1 MPKGKSLSPQDI
13 ISIIE
18 AYNKT
23 KSVWKA
29 AAITGFSGQAIH
41 TTLRKLDLI
50 QYPNFSEAEIEEIKN
65 NLYAAGA
72 VYASMSGSGSSVYGL
87 FESEPVLDFKLDNCF
102 VTGGML
108 K

>member
-13 ISIIE
+13 ISNIE

-50 QYPNFSEAEIEEIKN
+50 QYPNFSEAEIEEIKIEYTKELLN
-65 NLYAAGA
+65 DLIH
-72 VYASMSGSGSSVYGL
+72 L
-87 FESEPVLDFKLDNCF
+87 LDIKTEYEIKDLS
-102 VTGGML
+102 
-108 K
+108 